1 MKQNPFEVICINDQN
16 RPDGIPT
23 SKWIKKG
30 NPYTV
35 VEVAKLIVQ
44 GGIIGFKLAEI
55 DLSDC
60 APYQFFD
67 SSRFALSTTAPEL
80 KEKVSEKLELV
91 E

>member
-1 MKQNPFEVICINDQN
+1 MSQNPFEVICINDQN

-23 SKWIKKG
+23 SKWVKKD
-30 NPYTV
+30 NKYTV
-35 VEVAKLIVQ
+35 IEVAKLIVQ
-44 GGIIGFKLAEI
+44 GNIIGFKLAEI

-60 APYQFFD
+60 APYQFFAA
-67 SSRFALSTTAPEL
+67 SRFAIPATSPEL